1 MSLDG
6 IFKNTSKEKRT
17 RKLENSPILARTSV
31 PITLI
36 VTRLRFRDLA
46 SCQDLRVGKRDVHE
60 LAGKGGR
67 RRRQRRWGALRGR
80 LRTRGRRE
88 GRRRRHARCRHR
100 SRRRQRGP
108 RLNMVLFDVAQQ
120 IADNTT
126 RSQMEGRNKNRP

>member
-46 SCQDLRVGKRDVHE
+46 GCQDLRVGKRDVHE
-60 LAGKGGR
+60 LAGKGGHR
-67 RRRQRRWGALRGR
+67 RRRWWGALRGR
-80 LRTRGRRE
+80 LRTRRGRRE
-88 GRRRRHARCRHR
+88 GRRRRHARWRHR
-100 SRRRQRGP
+100 SGRRQRGP
-108 RLNMVLFDVAQQ
+108 RLKMVLFDVAQQ